1 MAALICGSLAYDT
14 IMVFPDQFK
23 NHILPDK
30 VHILNVSFLVPRM
43 RREFGGCAGNIA
55 YNLKLLGGDP
65 VPMATV
71 GQDFGPYREHFV
83 EQGINLSQ
91 VKVIDELFT
100 PQAFITTDHDNNQIT
115 AFHPGAMM
123 RSYENHVKDVKGV
136 TFGIVSPDGRE
147 GMLQN
152 ATEFAEAGIPF
163 IFDPGQAMPL
173 FNGAELRH
181 FIEQADY
188 VTVNDYESNLLQE
201 RTGWSENEIMQR
213 VKAYITTRG
222 PHGWGGKLTQALGI
236 GALPFSF
243 AGLVVGSIVYSL
255 PFAIQPLQRAFESV
269 GPKPLEAAATLGAGP
284 WDRFFSIAL
293 PLAKPG
299 FVTAAVLSFAHTVG
313 EFGVVLM
320 LGGNIPQQTRVVS
333 VQIYDHVEAMEYA
346 QAHWLAGGMVVFSFT
361 VLLLLNLLQRRE
373 RTHHRTGHTGVL
385 G

>member
-1 MAALICGSLAYDT
+1 MSALICGSLAFDT

-123 RSYENHVKDVKGV
+123 RSYENHVTDVPNV
-136 TFGIVSPDGRE
+136 SIGIVSPDGYE

-152 ATEFAEAGIPF
+152 AKEFAAAGIPF

-173 FNGAELRH
+173 FNGEELRA
-181 FIEQADY
+181 FIEQANY

-201 RTGWSENEIMQR
+201 RTGWSATDIADK
-213 VKAYITTRG
+213 VKAYIVTRG
-222 PHGWGGKLTQALGI
+222 PKGAEIHADGQLHKVPPAHERRVTDPTGCGDAFRAGLIFGIEKGYDWMTIGRLSNLMGALKVEHPGTQNQRFDYAEFSEQFRQQFGYALG
-236 GALPFSF
+236 
-243 AGLVVGSIVYSL
+243 
-255 PFAIQPLQRAFESV
+255 
-269 GPKPLEAAATLGAGP
+269 
-284 WDRFFSIAL
+284 
-293 PLAKPG
+293 
-299 FVTAAVLSFAHTVG
+299 
-313 EFGVVLM
+313 
-320 LGGNIPQQTRVVS
+320 
-333 VQIYDHVEAMEYA
+333 
-346 QAHWLAGGMVVFSFT
+346 
-361 VLLLLNLLQRRE
+361 
-373 RTHHRTGHTGVL
+373 
-385 G
+385 

>member
-1 MAALICGSLAYDT
+1 MSALICGSLAYDT

-71 GQDFGPYREHFV
+71 GQDFGPYREWFT
-83 EQGINLSQ
+83 EQGINMEQ

-152 ATEFAEAGIPF
+152 ATEFTEAGIPF

-173 FNGAELRH
+173 FNGEELRH

-201 RTGWSENEIMQR
+201 RTGWSEQQIAGK

-222 PHGWGGKLTQALGI
+222 PHGAQIHADGKTYDIPPAHERRVTDPTGCGDAFRAGLIFGI
-236 GALPFSF
+236 EKGYDWMTIGRMGNLMGALKVEHPGTQNQRFDYAEFSEQF
-243 AGLVVGSIVYSL
+243 RQQFGY
-255 PFAIQPLQRAFESV
+255 
-269 GPKPLEAAATLGAGP
+269 
-284 WDRFFSIAL
+284 AL
-293 PLAKPG
+293 A
-299 FVTAAVLSFAHTVG
+299 
-313 EFGVVLM
+313 
-320 LGGNIPQQTRVVS
+320 
-333 VQIYDHVEAMEYA
+333 
-346 QAHWLAGGMVVFSFT
+346 
-361 VLLLLNLLQRRE
+361 
-373 RTHHRTGHTGVL
+373 
-385 G
+385 

>member
-65 VPMATV
+65 IPMATV
-71 GQDFGPYREHFV
+71 GADFGPYREWFT
-83 EQGINLSQ
+83 EQGITLAH

-123 RSYENHVKDVKGV
+123 RSFENHVKDVPGV
-136 TFGIVSPDGRE
+136 TIGIVSPDGYE

-152 ATEFAEAGIPF
+152 AREFAEAGIPF

-173 FNGAELRH
+173 FNGEELRH

-188 VTVNDYESNLLQE
+188 VCVNDYESNLLQE
-201 RTGWSENEIMQR
+201 RTGWSERDIAGK

-222 PHGWGGKLTQALGI
+222 PKGAEIHADGTSYRIPPAHERRVTDPTGCGDAFRAGLIFGIEKGYDWETIGRMGNLMGALKVEHPGTQNQRFDYAEFAEQFRQQFGYALG
-236 GALPFSF
+236 
-243 AGLVVGSIVYSL
+243 
-255 PFAIQPLQRAFESV
+255 
-269 GPKPLEAAATLGAGP
+269 
-284 WDRFFSIAL
+284 
-293 PLAKPG
+293 
-299 FVTAAVLSFAHTVG
+299 
-313 EFGVVLM
+313 
-320 LGGNIPQQTRVVS
+320 
-333 VQIYDHVEAMEYA
+333 
-346 QAHWLAGGMVVFSFT
+346 
-361 VLLLLNLLQRRE
+361 
-373 RTHHRTGHTGVL
+373 
-385 G
+385 

>member
-55 YNLKLLGGDP
+55 YNLKLLGGNP

-71 GQDFGPYREHFV
+71 GADFGPYREWFN
-83 EQGINLSQ
+83 EMGITLDH
-91 VKVIDELFT
+91 VKEIPELFT

-123 RSYENHVKDVKGV
+123 RSYENHVRDVKGV

-152 ATEFAEAGIPF
+152 SKEFAEAGIPF

-173 FNGAELRH
+173 FNGEELRA

-201 RTGWSENEIMQR
+201 RTGWSEEHIAGK
-213 VKAYITTRG
+213 VKAYIATQGPRG
-222 PHGWGGKLTQALGI
+222 ARIFADGTVHEIPPAHERRVTDPTGCGDAFRAGLIFGI
-236 GALPFSF
+236 EKGYDWPTIGRIGSLMGALKVEHPGTQNQRFDYDEF
-243 AGLVVGSIVYSL
+243 AEQFRQQFGY
-255 PFAIQPLQRAFESV
+255 
-269 GPKPLEAAATLGAGP
+269 
-284 WDRFFSIAL
+284 AL
-293 PLAKPG
+293 
-299 FVTAAVLSFAHTVG
+299 
-313 EFGVVLM
+313 
-320 LGGNIPQQTRVVS
+320 
-333 VQIYDHVEAMEYA
+333 
-346 QAHWLAGGMVVFSFT
+346 
-361 VLLLLNLLQRRE
+361 
-373 RTHHRTGHTGVL
+373 
-385 G
+385 